1 LFKTTK
7 QINKFFIANQG
18 ANNKQRNHIL
28 TMTCKQLNLLN
39 KHLHIN
45 EKKQK
50 NKRNNMQMY
59 IEMPKF
65 DKIDI

>member
-1 LFKTTK
+1 
-7 QINKFFIANQG
+7 
-18 ANNKQRNHIL
+18 
-28 TMTCKQLNLLN
+28 MTCKQLNLLN

-45 EKKQK
+45 KKEQK
-50 NKRNNMQMY
+50 NKRNDMQMY

>member
-1 LFKTTK
+1 
-7 QINKFFIANQG
+7 
-18 ANNKQRNHIL
+18 
-28 TMTCKQLNLLN
+28 MTCKQLNLLN